1 MITAAKKIKNPF
13 KSMYY
18 IVVAGFVLTIHDGII
33 KWISDTYP
41 VHEIVLVRSC
51 IAIIP
56 ILMIAHWRGGL
67 SSLRTNRYFGH
78 IIRSLF
84 MFCTYL
90 CFFLALSALPLA
102 ETISLFFSSPIFITI
117 LSVLFLKEKVEL
129 TSWIAVFTGF
139 MGVLI
144 MLKPGSEMIDP
155 AAFLAV
161 LSALLYAI
169 GSIMTRNLGKTE
181 SGVSMTF
188 YLMVVYIVSST
199 ILAFALNNTSFN
211 SNSHPSLAFLF
222 TPWQLPAPGD
232 LLFFLCIGL
241 LASVGIYCLSQAYSI
256 EEPSKIAPFEYLA
269 VPLSVVWGYVF
280 WNDVLELRSIIGI
293 ILIIGSGLYILH
305 SKRA

>member
-1 MITAAKKIKNPF
+1 MIIAAKKIKNPF
-13 KSMYY
+13 KSIYY

-41 VHEIVLVRSC
+41 VHEIVLIRSC

-67 SSLRTNRYFGH
+67 SLLRTNRYFGH
-78 IIRSLF
+78 IIRSLL
-84 MFCTYL
+84 MFGTYL
-90 CFFLALSALPLA
+90 CFYLALSALPLA

-139 MGVLI
+139 IGVII

-161 LSALLYAI
+161 LSALLYAT
-169 GSIMTRNLGKTE
+169 GSIMTRSLGKTE
-181 SGVSMTF
+181 SSLSMTF

-199 ILAFALNNTSFN
+199 SLAFALNNITFN
-211 SNSHPSLAFLF
+211 GDPHPSLAFF
-222 TPWQLPAPGD
+222 FRAWQLPVTGD
-232 LLFFLCIGL
+232 LFFFLCIGL
-241 LASVGIYCLSQAYSI
+241 IASVGIYCLSQAYSM

-269 VPLSVVWGYVF
+269 VPLSVVWGYIF
-280 WNDVLELRSIIGI
+280 WNDVLELQSIIGI

-305 SKRA
+305 GKRI